1 MHPAT
6 LHLLRCPDTP
16 NGSPLSL
23 TETRT
28 QRRGEIVTG
37 TACAA
42 DGGCYPIRDGILDLL
57 PEAIDLS
64 AAQRSNFFRPT
75 AAFYEQ
81 VWRVRSLSLL
91 SGEAF
96 PVGREMAIINRW
108 LRPERGGLFVDVGTS
123 HGLYARNIANQLRR
137 SGATGTVIALDIALP
152 MLQRARTLVEAKGY
166 TTVDLV
172 RARGQALPVAD
183 GSVDGV
189 VNGGTFNEMGQQTH
203 ALAEVRRVLKPGGC
217 FVCMSLLAG
226 KTPAGRTVQRAL
238 AASSRLLFPTVEET
252 NALYRGAG
260 LVVTDQQRYGAVLFT
275 RAIAAPE
282 ENPG

>member
-28 QRRGEIVTG
+28 QRRGEIITG

-189 VNGGTFNEMGQQTH
+189 VNGGTFNEMGQQAH

-238 AASSRLLFPTVEET
+238 AASSRLLFPTIEET

>member
-6 LHLLRCPDTP
+6 LALLRAPDAP

-23 TETRT
+23 TETRD
-28 QRRGEIVTG
+28 QRRGEIITG

-57 PEAIDLS
+57 PPSLALS
-64 AAQRSNFFRPT
+64 MAQRSNLFWPT
-75 AAFYEQ
+75 TALYEQ

-91 SGEAF
+91 AGESF
-96 PVGREMAIINRW
+96 PINREIAILNRW

-123 HGLYARNIANQLRR
+123 HGLYARNIAHRLRQ
-137 SGATGTVIALDIALP
+137 SAAGGTIVALDISLP
-152 MLQRARTLVEAKGY
+152 MLQRARELVTQKGY
-166 TTVDLV
+166 ATIDLV

-189 VNGGTFNEMGQQTH
+189 VNGGTFNEMGQQAR

-226 KTPAGRTVQRAL
+226 KTAAGRTMQRAL
-238 AASSRLLFPTVEET
+238 HGSSGLLFPTIAET
-252 NALYRGAG
+252 NTLYRDAG
-260 LVVTDQQRYGAVLFT
+260 LTITDQERYGVVLFT
-275 RAIAAPE
+275 CAVPTME
-282 ENPG
+282 ESPQ